1 MPAKSKPKLD
11 IRFKSINSNNNN
23 HLLRTGSSK
32 KYNYMR
38 SAVFGG
44 NFSLSRRINE
54 KNSVYSREQWNKDFQ
69 RSRIYKKI
77 SCEYPSINFVAK
89 RKRKLNSN
97 HIFGSKKELNYL
109 GEISFK
115 PYSSVDGD
123 DDASIGSSSNRKNS
137 SLTKKKSK
145 KNKKRNFGSLS
156 KELGSESSKK
166 SDIFSDQTSSAKK

>member
-1 MPAKSKPKLD
+1 MPTKSKPKLD

-44 NFSLSRRINE
+44 NFSLTKRIIE

-69 RSRIYKKI
+69 RSRVYKKI

-89 RKRKLNSN
+89 KKRKLNSN

-115 PYSSVDGD
+115 PYSSIDGD

-137 SLTKKKSK
+137 SITKKT
-145 KNKKRNFGSLS
+145 NKKRNYGSLR
-156 KELGSESSKK
+156 KELDSEGSKK
-166 SDIFSDQTSSAKK
+166 SDIFSDQASSGRK